1 MWREWRAYLSRKEG
15 KLFLVLSFLAL
26 LLSYVAFLEVLLPWL
41 TRSGEAY
48 RLPNLRG
55 RSYDQVAKALT
66 EAGFSPVLLDSQYVP
81 ETPPMTIL
89 LQDPPPNTRIKKGR
103 KIYLTVASSTPP
115 QIPFPQVKDLPYE
128 QAHRLLR
135 ESYGFRIGEVIYVDG
150 SVPDIVV
157 EVRYQGRPIEAGQ
170 PIPRYATVD
179 LVVSRGLS
187 DVKVPF
193 VSVVGLPVEE
203 AVARINAAGLKVGHI
218 RYKPQPEV
226 PPGYV
231 YRQYPERVP
240 EDSLPA
246 GATIDLFVNGQPPST
261 PSE

>member
-1 MWREWRAYLSRKEG
+1 MWREWRAYFSRKEG
-15 KLFLVLSFLAL
+15 KLFLVLSLGGLF
-26 LLSYVAFLEVLLPWL
+26 LSYVLFLAVLLPWL
-41 TRSGEAY
+41 TRKGEEY
-48 RLPNLRG
+48 RLPNLAG
-55 RSYDQVAKALT
+55 RPYPQVAEALG
-66 EAGFSPVLLDSQYVP
+66 EVGFSPVLLDSQYVP
-81 ETPPMTIL
+81 ETAPMTIL

-115 QIPFPQVKDLPYE
+115 QIPFPDVKDLPYE

-135 ESYGFRIGEVIYVDG
+135 ESYGFRIGEVIYTGG

-157 EVRYQGRPIEAGQ
+157 EVRYEGKPIKAGQ

-203 AVARINAAGLKVGHI
+203 AVARLNAAGLTVGHI
-218 RYKPQPEV
+218 RYKAQPDV

-240 EDSLPA
+240 QDSLPA
-246 GATIDLFVNGQPPST
+246 GTAIDLFVNGQPPSAL
-261 PSE
+261 SE